1 MIAMS
6 KVAALSLSL
15 SVNRIYATVA
25 HVRPPFFRD
34 RPTYE
39 RIVANAR
46 VAKNQF
52 IDVFWYVVHT

>member
-1 MIAMS
+1 MCVDRQKRS
-6 KVAALSLSL
+6 WEGRRR
-15 SVNRIYATVA
+15 VNRISATVA
-25 HVRPPFFRD
+25 YMQPRFFRD

-39 RIVANAR
+39 RILANAR